1 MSNKILPLIYAYL
14 PNKKYE
20 TYLTLFELIKKN
32 LDIDPLSISVDFEK
46 AVFKAAFKIFPC
58 IKVYGCFFHLSQ
70 NLYKRVIKYQ
80 FIIYFNSDESF
91 RNSYNMTQALAYLPV
106 EDVELGFEIVKS
118 TSCSKFDKI
127 LHYFEKTYIG
137 RHVTNKKGV
146 QKYKSPRFNI
156 ESWSVHKRV
165 LSEIW
170 RTTNHVESWHGSF
183 SPNVENGLTCATLT
197 EALRLEQ
204 QNTETLITQ
213 INTGKIF
220 KII

>member
-1 MSNKILPLIYAYL
+1 
-14 PNKKYE
+14 
-20 TYLTLFELIKKN
+20 
-32 LDIDPLSISVDFEK
+32 
-46 AVFKAAFKIFPC
+46 
-58 IKVYGCFFHLSQ
+58 
-70 NLYKRVIKYQ
+70 
-80 FIIYFNSDESF
+80 
-91 RNSYNMTQALAYLPV
+91 MTQALAYLPV

-118 TSCSKFDKI
+118 TSSSKFDKI

-220 KII
+220 KIIK